1 MQLDSKSVS
10 LAAAAFAAA
19 LPFAAHAAPAP
30 VPQYTVEKCYG
41 IAAAAE
47 NDCQTAT
54 HSCAGKSK
62 QARDKEFVDLRAGR
76 HLRQDRRRQP
86 QKGLTEARASAAIV
100 TRVGI
105 GLRSP
110 HVAAI
115 AALRPPLDFLEVHAE
130 NYMAETMALDR
141 LLELRSDYPVSLHGV
156 ALSLGE
162 RRGTRPRTSRP
173 VQGAYRTGRADA
185 GLRASGME
193 CDWGSV
199 FERPLAASLYRG
211 KPRRLFCRHVEEAQ
225 DALGRRLLIENP
237 SSYLRYR
244 HSSIPEAEFLAEVA
258 RRTGCGILC
267 DVNNIYVSAR
277 NFGFDP
283 LAYLDTL
290 PAEMIGEIHLA
301 GHHAAEDVDILIDDH
316 GSRVAEP
323 VWELYAEALRRLGPV
338 PSLIEWDTD
347 LPALEVLLD
356 EARHAQELANV
367 RGHLDTA

>member
-1 MQLDSKSVS
+1 
-10 LAAAAFAAA
+10 
-19 LPFAAHAAPAP
+19 
-30 VPQYTVEKCYG
+30 
-41 IAAAAE
+41 
-47 NDCQTAT
+47 
-54 HSCAGKSK
+54 
-62 QARDKEFVDLRAGR
+62 
-76 HLRQDRRRQP
+76 
-86 QKGLTEARASAAIV
+86 LTEARASAAIV
-100 TRVGI
+100 IRVGI

-130 NYMAETMALDR
+130 NYMAEAAALDR

-156 ALSLGE
+156 ALSLGGAEELDRGHLGRFRALIE
-162 RRGTRPRTSRP
+162 RVEPMLVSEHLAWSSIGG
-173 VQGAYRTGRADA
+173 VYLND
-185 GLRASGME
+185 LL
-193 CDWGSV
+193 
-199 FERPLAASLYRG
+199 PLPYTEESLL
-211 KPRRLFCRHVEEAQ
+211 LFCRHVEEAQ

-244 HSSIPEAEFLAEVA
+244 YSSIPEAEFLAEVA

-267 DVNNIYVSAR
+267 DVNNIYVSAK

-283 LAYLDTL
+283 IAYLDTL

-301 GHHAAEDVDILIDDH
+301 GHHAAEHVDILIDDH
-316 GSRVAEP
+316 GSRVAES

-367 RGHLDTA
+367 RSHLDAA